1 VGHRTAKTERI
12 TEKEER
18 EIKKELIMKSRKEK
32 KTMKRDW
39 LLQRMPWITATV
51 LVTVM
56 LLACVTL
63 VNAAEGKPDDGWHFA
78 ITPYVWLPS
87 ISGSMK
93 LEPPPG
99 FESGKLNYGPGDYLE
114 NLDFAGFLDIQVQK
128 GRWTLLAD
136 IMYTDF
142 SDSDTAQFPGVL
154 PRSSGWSVEADW
166 DLQALVLEFA
176 GAYSVFRNEYSNFN
190 LLAGVRYAEIDGKV
204 KIDIAGSLPAWVR
217 SRTFSREESYFDP
230 IIGFKG
236 KFELGKKWYLPY
248 YFDIGGFG
256 VDSDLT
262 LQAFAGIG
270 YHFVDWFS
278 MVLGY
283 RYLYYDFGDDSKLVE
298 DLNLYGATLGFNF
311 NF

>member
-1 VGHRTAKTERI
+1 
-12 TEKEER
+12 
-18 EIKKELIMKSRKEK
+18 MKSRKEK

-56 LLACVTL
+56 LLACATL

-99 FESGKLNYGPGDYLE
+99 FESGKLDYGPGDYLE

-166 DLQALVLEFA
+166 DLQAFILEFA

-204 KIDIAGSLPAWVR
+204 NLDIAGPLPGGVL

-262 LQAFAGIG
+262 LHAFAGIG
-270 YHFVDWFS
+270 YQFVDWFS

-283 RYLYYDFGDDSKLVE
+283 RYLYYDFGDDSELVE
-298 DLNLYGATLGFNF
+298 NLNLYGATLGFNF
-311 NF
+311 TF

>member
-1 VGHRTAKTERI
+1 
-12 TEKEER
+12 
-18 EIKKELIMKSRKEK
+18 
-32 KTMKRDW
+32 MKRDW

-56 LLACVTL
+56 LLACATL
-63 VNAAEGKPDDGWHFA
+63 VNAVEGKPDDGWHFA

-99 FESGKLNYGPGDYLE
+99 FESGKLDYGPGDYLE

-166 DLQALVLEFA
+166 DLQAFILDFA

-204 KIDIAGSLPAWVR
+204 NLDIAGPLPGGVL

-270 YHFVDWFS
+270 YQFVDWFS

-283 RYLYYDFGDDSKLVE
+283 RYLYYDFGDDSELVE
-298 DLNLYGATLGFNF
+298 NLNLYGATLGFNF
-311 NF
+311 TF

>member
-1 VGHRTAKTERI
+1 
-12 TEKEER
+12 
-18 EIKKELIMKSRKEK
+18 
-32 KTMKRDW
+32 MKRDW

-56 LLACVTL
+56 LLACATL

-99 FESGKLNYGPGDYLE
+99 FESGNLDIGSGDYLE

-166 DLQALVLEFA
+166 DLQAFILEFA

-204 KIDIAGSLPAWVR
+204 NLDIAGPLPDWVL
-217 SRTFSREESYFDP
+217 SRTFSRKESYFDP

-270 YHFVDWFS
+270 YQFVDWFS

-283 RYLYYDFGDDSKLVE
+283 RYLYYDFGDDSELVE
-298 DLNLYGATLGFNF
+298 NLNLYGATLGFNF
-311 NF
+311 TF